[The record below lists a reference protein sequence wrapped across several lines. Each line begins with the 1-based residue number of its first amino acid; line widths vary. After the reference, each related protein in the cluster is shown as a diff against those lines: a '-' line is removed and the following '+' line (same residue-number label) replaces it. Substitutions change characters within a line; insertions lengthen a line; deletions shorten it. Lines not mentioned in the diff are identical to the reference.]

1 MEARQLLAWNVRK
14 IRVERQISQERLAL
28 DAGID
33 RAYYGRVERGEENLS
48 LATVD
53 TLARALSLPVAAL
66 FRIPELGEEEPQTLK
81 AGRKKLK

>member
-14 IRVERQISQERLAL
+14 IRVKKGVSQERLAL

-33 RAYYGRVERGEENLS
+33 RAYFGRIERSEENLS

-53 TLARALSLPVAAL
+53 TLAKALDVTVADL
-66 FRIPELGEEEPQTLK
+66 FRVPAPDEEMPKALR
-81 AGRKKLK
+81 AGRKRK

>member
-14 IRVERQISQERLAL
+14 IRVERELSQERLAL

-33 RAYYGRVERGEENLS
+33 RAYYSRVERAEQNLS

-53 TLARALSLPVAAL
+53 TLARALQLPIASISDA
-66 FRIPELGEEEPQTLK
+66 R
-81 AGRKKLK
+81 AR